1 MVVHPFLQIA
11 SEISFETITGEHQND
26 KAVTICQLYKK
37 LRTPRSVAF
46 PAKENFAKQLQTHYT
61 ETHFHYNL
69 KR

>member
-1 MVVHPFLQIA
+1 
-11 SEISFETITGEHQND
+11 
-26 KAVTICQLYKK
+26 